1 MFFKRSLFL
10 IFIFSV
16 LLLSGC
22 ATSNNSTTTAKPKV
36 NMPAWVLNYK
46 SEGKIC
52 GVGVSLPH
60 IRGIA
65 YQRVLAIS
73 RGIDEIAKQL
83 NVTVD
88 TRLESLMTGS
98 NNGVSSRLST
108 YSVQTASGQTVKS
121 EIIEAWMN
129 DRTEELYVLM
139 CMDK

>member
-1 MFFKRSLFL
+1 
-10 IFIFSV
+10 
-16 LLLSGC
+16 
-22 ATSNNSTTTAKPKV
+22 
-36 NMPAWVLNYK
+36 MPAWVLHYK
-46 SEGKIC
+46 AEGKIC

-60 IRGIA
+60 IKGIA

-88 TRLESLMTGS
+88 TKLESLMTGS

-108 YSVQTASGQTVKS
+108 YSVQTANGQTVS
-121 EIIEAWMN
+121 AEIIEAWIN
-129 DRTEELYVLM
+129 DRTEEFYVLM